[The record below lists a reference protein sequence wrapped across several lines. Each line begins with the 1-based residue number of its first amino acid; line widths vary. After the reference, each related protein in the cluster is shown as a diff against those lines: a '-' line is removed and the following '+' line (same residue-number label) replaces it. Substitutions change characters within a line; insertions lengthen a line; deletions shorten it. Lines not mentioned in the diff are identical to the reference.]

1 MDTVPLSPP
10 LILSGAAGTNFISA
24 GMSPDECTPRWALEH
39 PEVLESLQRGYLNAG
54 AQVISA
60 PTFLA
65 HAAALSRYGLEDKV
79 EEYNRALVTLTR
91 QTADGKAAVAA
102 ELAPIGLKLP
112 PFGHTSFDEL
122 VDIYT
127 RQARAC
133 HEAGADLFIV
143 ETVMAMPEARAA
155 VLAVKSV
162 CDKPV
167 WVTFTCDE
175 EGRTAS
181 GTDVLSALIVMQGM
195 GVAAFGINCCTL
207 ETTVEQLERLYPYAH
222 IPLIAKPSAGL
233 PETTNG
239 VTVYPT
245 SPADFAQGAAALA
258 QSGAVI
264 FGGCCGTTQE
274 HIAALKAAVEQV
286 DFAAI
291 LPPELDSDLIPCASE
306 REARFIT
313 ADVDIGDALECTP
326 DLLEDILDAED
337 GGDGAL
343 KIAIYSQDDLDIFA
357 ENQYAIEDALCI
369 CTDVP
374 ELLEGALRT
383 YHGRALWD
391 GTCDLPDLF
400 LQEMSVK
407 YGLVVL

>member
-24 GMSPDECTPRWALEH
+24 GMSPDACTPRWALEH
-39 PEVLESLQRGYLNAG
+39 PEVLDNLQRGYIHAG
-54 AQVISA
+54 AQVLSA

-79 EEYNRALVTLTR
+79 EEYNRALVT
-91 QTADGKAAVAA
+91 QTAQNAAGRAAVAA

-112 PFGHTSFDEL
+112 PFGHTSFEEL
-122 VDIYT
+122 VDIYA
-127 RQARAC
+127 RQVQAC
-133 HEAGADLFIV
+133 HEAGADLFLV
-143 ETVMAMPEARAA
+143 ETAMEISEARAA
-155 VLAVKSV
+155 VLAVKRV

-167 WVTFTCDE
+167 WVTFTCDQ

-181 GTDVLSALIVMQGM
+181 GADVLAALIVMQGM
-195 GVAAFGINCCTL
+195 GVAAFGINCCNMQVTA
-207 ETTVEQLERLYPYAH
+207 EQLARLAPYAH

-233 PETTNG
+233 PETVDG
-239 VTVYPT
+239 ETVYPT
-245 SPADFAQGAAALA
+245 TPADFAIDAATLA
-258 QSGAVI
+258 HCGAVI
-264 FGGCCGTTQE
+264 FGGCCGTTPE
-274 HIAALKAAVEQV
+274 HIAALKAGV
-286 DFAAI
+286 DALDFSTVIIPPCDEELI
-291 LPPELDSDLIPCASE
+291 LCASE
-306 REARFIT
+306 REARFLT
-313 ADVDIGDALECTP
+313 ADVDIGEEMECTP
-326 DLLEDILDAED
+326 DLLEDILEAED
-337 GGDGAL
+337 AGNGAL
-343 KIAIYSQDDLDIFA
+343 KIAIYSQDDLDIFV

-374 ELLEGALRT
+374 ELLEGALRA